1 MKLFRRKPLPRWEEG
16 RIKEL
21 YRQCISEVIRLRNAV
36 NQDSMLANGE
46 VSYDKKLVVNL
57 RKYSF
62 AVGEVAALETLMDR
76 LFIDYDDEG
85 KVPELYL

>member
-1 MKLFRRKPLPRWEEG
+1 MKAFKSCCPRWAEK
-16 RIKEL
+16 RILEL
-21 YRQCISEVIRLRNAV
+21 YHQCISEVIRRRQEV
-36 NQDSMLANGE
+36 NYNSMLANGKM
-46 VSYDKKLVVNL
+46 VLDKKTVSDL

-76 LFIDYDDEG
+76 LFIEYDDKG